1 MGDVNITLLTIFA
14 HLTLIVLEIYIRS
27 RLLILNGK
35 SMSPSFIIR
44 CRCNQ
49 SDFLCI
55 LFLWTFLL
63 LLIIFNSLHYL
74 LLCDLRLIN
83 DASHSGI
90 EPISLL
96 IGPTG
101 TILLSSHSHIRL
113 AGTSVHL

>member
-1 MGDVNITLLTIFA
+1 MGDVNITLLSIFT
-14 HLTLIVLEIYIRS
+14 HLTLIVLQIYIRS

-35 SMSPSFIIR
+35 SMSPCFIIR
-44 CRCNQ
+44 CRCYQ

-63 LLIIFNSLHYL
+63 LLIIFNPLQYL

-96 IGPTG
+96 IGPTR
-101 TILLSSHSHIRL
+101 TVLLASHGHIRL

>member
-1 MGDVNITLLTIFA
+1 VGDVNITLLSIFT
-14 HLTLIVLEIYIRS
+14 HLTLIVLQIYISS

-35 SMSPSFIIR
+35 SMSPCFIIR
-44 CRCNQ
+44 CRCYQ

-63 LLIIFNSLHYL
+63 LLIIFNPLQYL
-74 LLCDLRLIN
+74 LLGDLRLIN
-83 DASHSGI
+83 DAGHRGI
-90 EPISLL
+90 EPISLF

-101 TILLSSHSHIRL
+101 TVLLASHGHIRL